1 MYNWSRQCF
10 GMNLSLMGQRIN
22 LMGRR
27 CLTQEGVNAGAE
39 MQEKYLGNFWEVK
52 RGRNASKM
60 TCSGD

>member
-39 MQEKYLGNFWEVK
+39 M
-52 RGRNASKM
+52 
-60 TCSGD
+60 